1 MRIIYADT
9 LALWN
14 AAVDYVLLLCA
25 GKLCA
30 LPLRR
35 GRMALGAL
43 WGGVYAVLA
52 AARPAFWALWTVK
65 LAAGALIVLL
75 AYGAQARTPRAL
87 VAFYAAGACFGGAVR
102 FLSSLRGTP
111 AAANA
116 PVPGPV
122 LLLSFA
128 LCYGVA
134 ALVFRHVGRERR
146 ETLHAVTVTR
156 QGRSVRLRALEDSG
170 NALVDPLTGDGV
182 LVADAAALAPC
193 AWTRRRR
200 WRSWRG
206 RRGAACGCC
215 PAPAWRR
222 RGRCCCAFAR
232 TRWRSTERRGG
243 TCLWRS
249 ARTG

>member
-146 ETLHAVTVTR
+146 ETR
-156 QGRSVRLRALEDSG
+156 RWRRC
-170 NALVDPLTGDGV
+170 LTT
-182 LVADAAALAPC
+182 ARRC
-193 AWTRRRR
+193 AWTRRRG